1 LAVARWLVSLFL
13 ILSSGLAVPR
23 DISIAGFDDIPI
35 AEYGPVPLTTM
46 RVPTYEIGRKGAG
59 LLLAALGDDDVADIE
74 LFGQIVERDS
84 VAPVRSAS

>member
-1 LAVARWLVSLFL
+1 
-13 ILSSGLAVPR
+13 
-23 DISIAGFDDIPI
+23 
-35 AEYGPVPLTTM
+35 M